1 MKVHPENVLV
11 YSVVQKNSE
20 NFFKKI
26 QNEKIYILDSCIIL
40 YAVAIWPVTCQGF
53 QNTK

>member
-11 YSVVQKNSE
+11 YSVVQKTQKNS
-20 NFFKKI
+20 KKI
-26 QNEKIYILDSCIIL
+26 QNQKVYINWCIIV
-40 YAVAIWPVTCQGF
+40 YAVAIWPVTSQGF

>member
-20 NFFKKI
+20 NFSKKYKTKKI
-26 QNEKIYILDSCIIL
+26 
-40 YAVAIWPVTCQGF
+40 
-53 QNTK
+53 

>member
-11 YSVVQKNSE
+11 YSVVQKTQKTSKN
-20 NFFKKI
+20 NTKRK
-26 QNEKIYILDSCIIL
+26 NVYIRFVHYLIRCG
-40 YAVAIWPVTCQGF
+40 YMAVTCQGF